1 MFRRVAPLLVGHEG
15 SIFMS
20 RVKDKQYL
28 DHRLSTLGRA
38 EAAGEFTPAPMS
50 QEELQRFTTSQ
61 ASSENLLNKEVGATP
76 DGTVNADGKD
86 AGSAH
91 EDPTRFG
98 DWEVN
103 GRCYDF

>member
-1 MFRRVAPLLVGHEG
+1 MAPLLVGVEG
-15 SIFMS
+15 DLFMS

-28 DHRLSTLGRA
+28 DHRLAPLGKA
-38 EAAGEFTPAPMS
+38 EAAGDFKPAPMS
-50 QEELQRFTTSQ
+50 HDELQRFTTSQ
-61 ASSENLLNKEVGATP
+61 ASKENLLNKEVGANP
-76 DGTVNADGKD
+76 EGIVGSDGKQE
-86 AGSAH
+86 GSAH